1 MFKKKKTYLI
11 LGLIIL
17 IIGGI
22 YYEKTKPAKVT
33 YTTETAKIGTIAKTV
48 SATGEIIPQTEAKI
62 AFKLNGQLKFLAV
75 DVGDRVEKGEK
86 IASIDKGTL
95 EDQLAKAKN
104 EVKIQKKTLANMKR
118 HESVYSYQQ
127 KDIQKVQ
134 IKKAQNEVNSILT
147 MLSETNV
154 YAPLSGVV
162 TKKMI
167 NVGENVLANSPILT
181 IAIPENPEIEIDVSE
196 TDITKVKIGQTVKL
210 TFDALPSA
218 DVLIGKVTEIE
229 PDSTVIQD
237 VIYYKIKVELNK
249 IDKRLKLGMSVDAVI
264 DIFQKKDV
272 VVVPFRAVKI
282 EGTKKYV
289 EILEPENKIKKVNI
303 QTGLRG
309 DDGIVEITKGLQGGE
324 KVVVLSDKK

>member
-33 YTTETAKIGTIAKTV
+33 YTTETVKAGTIAKTV

-62 AFKLNGQLKFLAV
+62 AFKLNGQVKFLAV

-210 TFDALPSA
+210 TFDALPST

-249 IDKRLKLGMSVDAVI
+249 IDKRLKLGMSADAVI

-282 EGTKKYV
+282 EGMKKYV

-324 KVVVLSDKK
+324 KVVVLFDKK